1 VRTRSATR
9 RPQTRFSQHTTAERR
24 KIRTHA
30 QCAHAITATARLRTP
45 KSDRSPKPDP
55 CRFYPTDVHQTDAAS
70 FKRDALHMCIGH
82 GTTGKR
88 RIRRCIPCMCICI
101 CMWMWMCMWICMWM
115 CMCAQHTHA
124 VRARITCVVTS
135 APPELGGIP
144 PHNSPF
150 TNGTPLASPRW
161 MHAAPRRTQV
171 SYTRPTNPHNHTPT
185 TRTQPHATWPQHNHT
200 PTPTVMA
207 QLIHP
212 TAQVPISAAGAHQR
226 SGCPSAQRVVAFEP
240 DPPYCRAA

>member
-1 VRTRSATR
+1 
-9 RPQTRFSQHTTAERR
+9 
-24 KIRTHA
+24 
-30 QCAHAITATARLRTP
+30 
-45 KSDRSPKPDP
+45 
-55 CRFYPTDVHQTDAAS
+55 
-70 FKRDALHMCIGH
+70 MCIGY
-82 GTTGKR
+82 GTKR

-101 CMWMWMCMWICMWM
+101 CMWMCMCMWICMWM

-226 SGCPSAQRVVAFEP
+226 SGWLRLNQILHIAELLKLEKTLRRVHAKGSP
-240 DPPYCRAA
+240 RAAKSPNMCPPP